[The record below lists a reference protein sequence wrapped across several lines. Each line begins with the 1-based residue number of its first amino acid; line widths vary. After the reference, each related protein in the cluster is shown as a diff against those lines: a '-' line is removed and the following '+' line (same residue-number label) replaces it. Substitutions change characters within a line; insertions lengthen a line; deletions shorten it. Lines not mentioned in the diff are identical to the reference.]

1 MSIMQEVNKL
11 DPPGRFLV
19 EEGSQADCSGADN
32 VAAAASSSSNKSNT
46 VDPQVLQKVWVP
58 ASNDKIVRKILHRL
72 RELKGLKVEEP
83 QETTS
88 QNEFDM
94 QATDDIVSTYYNLA
108 NAATDPDTNLADDTM
123 LDFLNDPLVDNHADN
138 NSTAV
143 SQLMATANTNFE
155 FDEGTTSEHNNG
167 SWEESTAAAASFAT
181 AAFAAGTGLPLNNN
195 QEETDMAVGGKKP

>member
-1 MSIMQEVNKL
+1 MLFNKHPGNQRYRSLVKEERPAFLAAKLRKDKRAIAMSIMQQVNKL

-19 EEGSQADCSGADN
+19 EEASQADCSGADN
-32 VAAAASSSSNKSNT
+32 LAAAASSSSNKSNT

-123 LDFLNDPLVDNHADN
+123 LDFLNDPLVDNHDN
-138 NSTAV
+138 NSTE
-143 SQLMATANTNFE
+143 QYPN
-155 FDEGTTSEHNNG
+155 
-167 SWEESTAAAASFAT
+167 
-181 AAFAAGTGLPLNNN
+181 
-195 QEETDMAVGGKKP
+195 